1 MRRTVSIVFLTLLCV
16 VASAQNNAT
25 DSLYLDSI
33 YRHLELDE
41 YTVTARVKE
50 KDIIIPQT
58 LGGAQLKK
66 MNALSVADAIRYF
79 SGVQIKDYGGVGG
92 LKTVN
97 IRSMGTNHMG
107 VYYNGVQLGNAQ
119 NGQIDL
125 GKYSLENIEE
135 IQLYNGQKSD
145 IWQSAREFGAAGSI
159 YLTTRRP
166 RFANGK
172 SFNIKGQMRAG
183 SFDLIN
189 PSFLLDVKL
198 SETISLTTN
207 AELVSSSGKYPFRYR
222 RVTPSGEL
230 AYDTTA
236 IRQNGDIN
244 AIRVEAALNHY
255 YSNTGF
261 WKLQL
266 YHYNS
271 ERGVPGA
278 IVNNV
283 WRNGERLWD
292 RNSFVQATWQDELY
306 NRWSVRVNAKYAN
319 DYTRYINNDDKLI
332 HVENQYLQQEAYL
345 TMANKVR
352 IFDWW
357 DISAAYDMQYNALS
371 MYLDAHRFTHWL
383 SVATA
388 LNIKNY
394 LRVQAS
400 ALGTFVNEEA
410 RDRDEA
416 PNTSKF
422 TPAVF
427 LSYRPTQLVDLRIN
441 AFYKQSYRYPTFND
455 LYYTDMGNAYLKP
468 ELAKQHSAGLSF
480 VQPFRVADLRGS
492 EFRINADYY
501 YNRVSDKIIAY
512 PKGQQFRWTMLNLGL
527 VKING
532 LDVNTHLH
540 FVLPKDFY
548 LTAKLQYTYQTA
560 IDVTDPMDNYYG
572 HQIPYIPWHSGSAV
586 GMFGWSNDWMQYHL
600 NYSFIYVG
608 ERYNQQENIL
618 YNYTQPWYTHDLSLV
633 GEWDIYKER
642 RREGDEAKG
651 KRLFTLRAALDVN
664 NLLSQ
669 DYDVILNY
677 PMPKRNYKCTV
688 SITY

>member
-1 MRRTVSIVFLTLLCV
+1 MRRLVSIVFLALSCV
-16 VASAQNNAT
+16 AAFSQNNVA
-25 DSLYLDSI
+25 DSIYLDSI
-33 YRHLELDE
+33 YRHLELE
-41 YTVTARVKE
+41 EFTISARVKE

-58 LGGAQLKK
+58 LSGIQLKK

-92 LKTVN
+92 IKTVN

-107 VYYNGVQLGNAQ
+107 VYYNGIQLGNAQ

-125 GKYSLENIEE
+125 GKYSLENIDE

-166 RFANGK
+166 RFADGK
-172 SFNIKGQMRAG
+172 NVNVKAQMRTG
-183 SFDLIN
+183 SFALID
-189 PSFLLDVKL
+189 PSLLLDVKL
-198 SETISLTTN
+198 SETISLTMN
-207 AELVSSSGKYPFRYR
+207 AELISSDGKYPFRYR
-222 RVTPSGEL
+222 RMTPSGEV

-244 AIRVEAALNHY
+244 AIRVEATFNHY

-292 RNSFVQATWQDELY
+292 RNSFLQASWQDELF

-345 TMANKVR
+345 TMAHKVR

-357 DISAAYDMQYNALS
+357 DVSAAYDMQYNALS
-371 MYLDAHRFTHWL
+371 MYMDAYRFTHWL
-383 SVATA
+383 SAATA
-388 LNIKNY
+388 INIKNY
-394 LRVQAS
+394 LRLQAS
-400 ALGTFVNEEA
+400 LLGTFLSNVSDA
-410 RDRDEA
+410 SDSPA
-416 PNTSKF
+416 AKL
-422 TPAVF
+422 TPAIF
-427 LSYRPTQLVDLRIN
+427 LSYRPTQLVDLRLN

-468 ELAKQHSAGLSF
+468 ELAKQHSIGLSF
-480 VQPFRVADLRGS
+480 TQPFRTAEQKGS
-492 EFRINADYY
+492 EFRLNADYY
-501 YNRVSDKIIAY
+501 YNRISDKIIAY

-532 LDVNTHLH
+532 VDVNAQLH
-540 FVLPKDFY
+540 FVLPLDFHF
-548 LTAKLQYTYQTA
+548 TAKAQYTYQTA
-560 IDVTDPMDNYYG
+560 IDVTDPNDSYYG
-572 HQIPYIPWHSGSAV
+572 NQIPYIPWHSGSAV
-586 GMFGWSNDWMQYHL
+586 GMFGWQNDRQQYGL

-608 ERYNQQENIL
+608 ERYNQQENII
-618 YNYTQPWYTHDLSLV
+618 YNHTQPWYTHDLSV
-633 GEWDIYKER
+633 FGEWQIKPL
-642 RREGDEAKG
+642 ASSPH
-651 KRLFTLRAALDVN
+651 RLSPIVLRVALDIN

-677 PMPKRNYKCTV
+677 PMPKRNYKCTI